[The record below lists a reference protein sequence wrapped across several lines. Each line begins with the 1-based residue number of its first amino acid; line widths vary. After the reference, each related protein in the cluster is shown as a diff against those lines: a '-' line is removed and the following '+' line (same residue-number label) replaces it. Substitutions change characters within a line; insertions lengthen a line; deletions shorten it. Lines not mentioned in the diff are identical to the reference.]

1 MLLVGSILLKKYIL
15 HITLFL
21 QVVYARPLS
30 QLTVW
35 KEEPPIRLSIFAPW
49 CLTQSLLP
57 GWLLSPQPENES
69 NLGTLSIPTKH
80 N

>member
-30 QLTVW
+30 QLTLW
-35 KEEPPIRLSIFAPW
+35 KEDPRPSFHL
-49 CLTQSLLP
+49 C
-57 GWLLSPQPENES
+57 
-69 NLGTLSIPTKH
+69 TLVSDTKPAARVAA
-80 N
+80 